1 MEHRRFAMLD
11 DTISETPRI
20 KVVDL
25 YQRRVNNGYEH
36 IFRQYRPVDETV
48 RLPFS
53 RARYTDI
60 NLKQFTVDSMPMN
73 IWRTAYTVCHMGTW
87 LPILDCEDRD
97 MIPGEFDF
105 TSDINMNLSVIMEQL
120 NLRLDV
126 IKRIYG
132 DSHYAEAPAS
142 AVVPV
147 TVSAE
152 EPAPRIPSFV
162 ATTLKNEAIRTN
174 ASCPISMEPFTDIPT
189 SITSCFHLFDR
200 TSIDTWLK
208 KDTSCPVCK
217 SQVAFV
223 QAV

>member
-1 MEHRRFAMLD
+1 MLD
-11 DTISETPRI
+11 DTISGAPRI

-25 YQRRVNNGYEH
+25 YQRRVYNGFEH
-36 IFRQYRPVDETV
+36 IFRQYRPVDESL

-97 MIPGEFDF
+97 MIPGEFHF
-105 TSDINMNLSVIMEQL
+105 TSTINMHLSVILEQL
-120 NLRLDV
+120 NLRLDI
-126 IKRIYG
+126 IKTIYG
-132 DSHYAEAPAS
+132 DSVPAAPRAT
-142 AVVPV
+142 APP
-147 TVSAE
+147 ANPE
-152 EPAPRIPSFV
+152 EAPRIPSFV
-162 ATTLKNEAIRTN
+162 ATTLKNEAIRTH
-174 ASCPISMEPFTDIPT
+174 ATCPISMESFTDIPT

-200 TSIDTWLK
+200 TSIDEWLK
-208 KDTSCPVCK
+208 KNTSCPVCK
-217 SQVAFV
+217 SQVTFV